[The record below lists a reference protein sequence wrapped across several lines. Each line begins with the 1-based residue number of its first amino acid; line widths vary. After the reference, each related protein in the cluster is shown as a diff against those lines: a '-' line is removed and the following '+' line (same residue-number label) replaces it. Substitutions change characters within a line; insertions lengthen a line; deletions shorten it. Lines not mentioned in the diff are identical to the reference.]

1 LGLVFTGDSNN
12 AKALRVGEIIVVVLC
27 VVVTLFAVV
36 IFGLFHGYLDHGQF
50 DIKHAQWSSSKQVAM
65 VVERSDRQAL
75 GGLTNFVVVGNHLFT
90 ADELRHVY
98 HSDAVIFAATT
109 TCLDAHWESSTKLI
123 VACKGSTLDSNHIDV
138 QKEQSDGIAISYE
151 NISIK

>member
-1 LGLVFTGDSNN
+1 MRRT
-12 AKALRVGEIIVVVLC
+12 AKIIVVVGC
-27 VVVTLFAVV
+27 VVVTLFAVAV
-36 IFGLFHGYLDHGQF
+36 FGLFHGYFDRGQF

-65 VVERSDRQAL
+65 VVERSDQQAL
-75 GGLTNFVVVGNHLFT
+75 GGLTDFVVVGNHLFT
-90 ADELRHVY
+90 PDELRHVY

-109 TCLDAHWESSTKLI
+109 ICLDLHWESSTKLV
-123 VACKGSTLDSNHIDV
+123 VACKGSTVDINHIDV